1 MTTHNDEE
9 CCPPFDLQPWQ
20 HKTHTWKEK
29 RFIKDTVPEFFHTP
43 LPWMVK
49 KVMMRMWGKAQAA
62 EAAPDMKDFLLLAYD
77 PSPWKGEFYLSVTEE
92 VSEAENVRLSGTFIS
107 KIFDGPYNRIP
118 KYIKEMEQYLRGLGK
133 ESKKY
138 YFYYTTCPKCA
149 KKYGHNYIVAFSEV

>member
-1 MTTHNDEE
+1 M
-9 CCPPFDLQPWQ
+9 
-20 HKTHTWKEK
+20 
-29 RFIKDTVPEFFHTP
+29 P
-43 LPWMVK
+43 LPRMVRRI
-49 KVMMRMWGKAQAA
+49 VGRMWGKAQAA

-77 PSPWKGEFYLSVTEE
+77 PSPWKGEFYMSATRE
-92 VSEAENVRLSGTFIS
+92 VPGAENVRLSGTFIS